1 MIRNLR
7 LTRILAV
14 CNKLSASLADFSRGS
29 LVPVFS
35 SRVFL
40 SLCLLLLPFI
50 TSSSVLAE
58 GVDWQR
64 LAKVKAAYLYNV
76 IKFTE
81 WPELAEEKTLPIVVG
96 IIGEDGV
103 TGYLHAGFK
112 GRRAQNRPI
121 EVLHL
126 MPALLEDDPQAFR
139 QKLARCHLIYLSDK
153 EGSLKG
159 QVIEFSH
166 GAKALTTSGL
176 EGFASSGGMVGIR
189 FDREADRVVFEI
201 NLAALSNSGL
211 MLSSKLLKFAT
222 IVERER

>member
-1 MIRNLR
+1 M
-7 LTRILAV
+7 A
-14 CNKLSASLADFSRGS
+14 
-29 LVPVFS
+29 
-35 SRVFL
+35 
-40 SLCLLLLPFI
+40 
-50 TSSSVLAE
+50 SSSVFAE
-58 GVDWQR
+58 EVDWQR

-81 WPELAEEKTLPIVVG
+81 WPELAEEKTLPVVVG

-112 GRRAQNRPI
+112 GRRAQGRPI
-121 EVLHL
+121 EVVNLD
-126 MPALLEDDPQAFR
+126 PAMLENGSEVFR
-139 QKLARCHLIYLSDK
+139 QKLTRCHLIYLSDT
-153 EGSLKG
+153 EGSLAER
-159 QVIEFSH
+159 VIELSR

-189 FDREADRVVFEI
+189 FDRAADRVVFEI